1 MMLGYRLLRLVETH
15 SEALAA
21 GLLEKTQQS
30 PLLSGYR
37 DVPPGELSNACTK
50 SIGTWPNGFSVK
62 ASWMSRNAIW
72 RSGQSG
78 LTSTYR

>member
-37 DVPPGELSNACTK
+37 DVPPGELGATR
-50 SIGTWPNGFSVK
+50 V
-62 ASWMSRNAIW
+62 RNLPAP
-72 RSGQSG
+72 G
-78 LTSTYR
+78 

>member
-37 DVPPGELSNACTK
+37 DVPPERTRATRVRNLSA
-50 SIGTWPNGFSVK
+50 PRRM
-62 ASWMSRNAIW
+62 ASR
-72 RSGQSG
+72 
-78 LTSTYR
+78 